1 MKKIILICV
10 LGLGIGFSA
19 CEKNDATGDG
29 YTKTNVRMTDAPGA
43 YDSVIL
49 NVEAIQILT
58 NKGTTTLAV
67 NSTFDIL
74 MYRNGKDTLIAS
86 QDIPSGKI
94 QEVRLIVGATGN
106 RVVVDG
112 QSHVLTTPSGQSSG
126 VKIKVHEE
134 LIAGV
139 AYTMLL
145 DFDAAS
151 SIVKTGNGSYIL
163 KPVIRAIPVGV
174 SGAIT
179 GEISPIY
186 SSPVVFAI
194 NGNDT
199 IGTITDASGKFY
211 FSGIGEGTY
220 QIKITPL
227 LPFRDTIIN
236 NVVVVNGQLNTMGVI
251 YLP

>member
-1 MKKIILICV
+1 MRKVILMSV

-49 NVEAIQILT
+49 NVESVQILT

-74 MYRNGKDTLIAS
+74 LFRNGKDTLIAS
-86 QDIPSGKI
+86 EDIPSGKI
-94 QEVRLIVGATGN
+94 QEVRLILGATGN

-112 QSHVLTTPSGQSSG
+112 QSHVLTTPSGQTSG
-126 VKIKVHEE
+126 VKLKVHDD

-145 DFDAAS
+145 DFDAAT

-174 SGAIT
+174 SGAIS
-179 GEISPIY
+179 GEVSPIL
-186 SSPVVFAI
+186 SSPKVYAI
-194 NGNDT
+194 SGTDT
-199 IGTITDASGKFY
+199 LGTITDALGRFY
-211 FSGIGEGTY
+211 FSGVAAGTY
-220 QIKITPL
+220 KVMISPL
-227 LPFRDTIIN
+227 LPYQDTTIN
-236 NVVVVNGQLNTMGVI
+236 NVVVVNGQVSTLGVI
-251 YLP
+251 VLN